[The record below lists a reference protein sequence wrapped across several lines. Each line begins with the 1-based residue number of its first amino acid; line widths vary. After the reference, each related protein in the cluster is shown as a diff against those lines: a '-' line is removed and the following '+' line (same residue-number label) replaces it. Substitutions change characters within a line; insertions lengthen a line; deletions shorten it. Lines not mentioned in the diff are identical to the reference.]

1 MPDKLVNRVSM
12 PSISYLNKLQVC
24 NDQCDFMFPWDILI
38 LSEFSILYH
47 NCAEHTSLLSLS
59 FDKPTMHT
67 DLSNPPD
74 AKRRPSQFQSTE
86 WILELCVEYS
96 LMRQLFL
103 NLPRKSLTS
112 SFIWTMAVRCRLNL
126 KNHYMWNCKQK
137 CFGLPSVMWI
147 SKLHILNAINMW
159 ELGAFLV
166 GGHQI

>member
-1 MPDKLVNRVSM
+1 MPDKLVNGVSM
-12 PSISYLNKLQVC
+12 PSISYLNKMQVF
-24 NDQCDFMFPWDILI
+24 NDQCDFIA
-38 LSEFSILYH
+38 SEFSILYH
-47 NCAEHTSLLSLS
+47 DCPEHTSLLSLS

-112 SFIWTMAVRCRLNL
+112 SFI
-126 KNHYMWNCKQK
+126 
-137 CFGLPSVMWI
+137 
-147 SKLHILNAINMW
+147 
-159 ELGAFLV
+159 
-166 GGHQI
+166 